1 MARPPGMIKILAIRI
16 GEWMAEYGLALLGL
30 LLGIAVLAIYERE
43 VGFPLGGEAPE
54 WAAFGVFFGAIM
66 APALAFLVLLG
77 LLDAMKLQRGELA
90 AARSE
95 LEKSTSAL
103 EEQHRALKLQNFEY
117 TFFEMIKLLDAI
129 VSNLRIPP
137 EDHFTGREAMLELWL
152 RLQREFQQASAGEN
166 GADAGGLAC
175 VSAVCMDFF
184 TRWSHI
190 TGHYFMT
197 VTNVLA
203 LVDRAP
209 VEDRESYARILRGM
223 LSRAELSLVFYLCL
237 TRLGDETL
245 NRMVKRYELLG
256 DLSLVDVLHA
266 RHRELYR

>member
-1 MARPPGMIKILAIRI
+1 MIKTVAVRV
-16 GEWMAEYGLALLGL
+16 GEWMGEYGLALLGL
-30 LLGIAVLAIYERE
+30 LLGAAVLFVYENR
-43 VGFPLGGEAPE
+43 VGLPVGPDPAD
-54 WAAFGVFFGAIM
+54 WAAFGVFFGAVM

-77 LLDAMKLQRGELA
+77 LLEAMKLQRGELA
-90 AARSE
+90 AARTE
-95 LEKSTSAL
+95 LEKSTTALQEQHNAL
-103 EEQHRALKLQNFEY
+103 ELQNFEY
-117 TFFEMIKLLDAI
+117 TFFEMVKLLDAI

-152 RLQREFQQASAGEN
+152 RLQREFEQSCSGQSAT
-166 GADAGGLAC
+166 DAGGLAC
-175 VSAVCMDFF
+175 VSSVCMDFF

-209 VEDRESYARILRGM
+209 VGDRDSYARILRGM
-223 LSRAELSLVFYLCL
+223 LSKAELSLVFYLCL

-266 RHRELYR
+266 NHRELYR